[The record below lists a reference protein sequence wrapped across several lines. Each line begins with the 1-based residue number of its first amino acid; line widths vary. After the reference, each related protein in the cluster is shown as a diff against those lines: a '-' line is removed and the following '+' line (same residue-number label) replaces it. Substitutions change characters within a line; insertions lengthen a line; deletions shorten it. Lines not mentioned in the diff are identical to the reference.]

1 MKLKK
6 KKKHILTFFK
16 SNQKKFKFY
25 FKPRL
30 FFNNYKNQI
39 NNFIVKPFKYSL
51 ISLNSIYLDI
61 NPILACIK
69 LIKAFLKQFLLDKF
83 TTLFILIFPD
93 FQLTNKPREVR
104 MGRGKGAPG
113 KKVVLLKRNTLIF
126 SLETID
132 KFFSYYIFKQCAVRL
147 PIKTK
152 IIYKY

>member
-6 KKKHILTFFK
+6 KKKHILMFFK

-30 FFNNYKNQI
+30 FFNNYLKYS
-39 NNFIVKPFKYSL
+39 NNFIKVPFKYSL
-51 ISLNSIYLDI
+51 VSLNSIYLDI

-69 LIKAFLKQFLLDKF
+69 LIKTFLKQFLLDKF

-104 MGRGKGAPG
+104 MGRGKGSPG

-132 KFFSYYIFKQCAVRL
+132 RFFSYYILKQCAVRL